1 MIEWRDSTQR
11 DGMKEGV
18 INRLLKV
25 DSPAIVASRLC
36 LAYIHNDW
44 FVVVSSCITLMFSL
58 LFLILGNASQSA
70 SNA

>member
-1 MIEWRDSTQR
+1 MIERHSHAKDV
-11 DGMKEGV
+11 MKERV
-18 INRLLKV
+18 INQIPKV
-25 DSPAIVASRLC
+25 DSPAIIASRLC

-44 FVVVSSCITLMFSL
+44 FMVFSSCITLMFSF